1 MALSAPSISLAGP
14 LMALSAPSFSL
25 AGPLMALSAP
35 SISLA
40 GLILLAA
47 RRGPLDPA
55 TLGAAA
61 SSAPDLEHVLPF
73 VRPGGRKL
81 FHGRHGWHRSGRL
94 PADLQLLLAG
104 VILGAL
110 VAPPS
115 RAV

>member
-81 FHGRHGWHRSGRL
+81 FHGRH
-94 PADLQLLLAG
+94 AG
-104 VILGAL
+104 TAQGDC
-110 VAPPS
+110 PPTCNS
-115 RAV
+115 C